1 MKVILQA
8 IVVTA
13 AAGVLVSAGVFAKW
27 RCDVARRRREKA
39 EAIRARAR
47 NLTLVHSVEQVRKRA
62 VGGEW

>member
-1 MKVILQA
+1 MQLILQA
-8 IVVTA
+8 VVVAA
-13 AAGVLVSAGVFAKW
+13 AAGVLVAAGAFAKW

-47 NLTLVHSVEQVRKRA
+47 NLTLVHSVEAVRKRA